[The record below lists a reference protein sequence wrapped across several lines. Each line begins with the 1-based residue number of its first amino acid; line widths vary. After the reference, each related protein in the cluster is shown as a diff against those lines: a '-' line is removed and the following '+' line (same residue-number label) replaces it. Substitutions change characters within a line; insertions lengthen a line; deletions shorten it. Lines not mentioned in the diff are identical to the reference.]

1 MKINNKLKPFR
12 SITNELL
19 SPITELSNELLK
31 ESISKKIEYVF
42 EEYGTDYKMIRNTRA
57 TIMFSTDMVVI

>member
-19 SPITELSNELLK
+19 SPVTELSNELLK
-31 ESISKKIEYVF
+31 ESISKKNRIC
-42 EEYGTDYKMIRNTRA
+42 I
-57 TIMFSTDMVVI
+57 